1 MVRDKVCVHKV
12 SIPYLREFAHSR
24 SKKTP
29 ANNIVVEIIA
39 EQGEI
44 VGYGEGAPRL
54 GVTGETQENAIDSI
68 GHFLK
73 QAFRD
78 VKSILEAKPV
88 FHQRD
93 ENIRGHVFYVF
104 LPWYSKKSWITTF
117 IKQAIS
123 LSGLTSN
130 RIQIIFKKLL

>member
-1 MVRDKVCVHKV
+1 MVLGKVSVHKV
-12 SIPYLREFAHSR
+12 SVPFLREFAYSR
-24 SKKTP
+24 SKKTS

-68 GHFLK
+68 GHFPN

-78 VKSILEAKPV
+78 VKSILEVKHV

-93 ENIRGHVFYVF
+93 ENLRSHVFYF
-104 LPWYSKKSWITTF
+104 FCPS
-117 IKQAIS
+117 
-123 LSGLTSN
+123 
-130 RIQIIFKKLL
+130 